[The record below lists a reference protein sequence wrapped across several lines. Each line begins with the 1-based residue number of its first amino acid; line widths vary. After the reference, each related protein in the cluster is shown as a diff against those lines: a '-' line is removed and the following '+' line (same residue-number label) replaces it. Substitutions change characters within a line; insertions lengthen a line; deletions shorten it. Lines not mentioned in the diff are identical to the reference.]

1 MDLAIHDKVY
11 LVTGGTSGLGLAA
24 ARTLV
29 DEGARV
35 VVSSRRQQ
43 AVDKAVAD
51 LGGSGVAFG
60 VAADNA
66 DPETA
71 DRLTAAAVE
80 RFGRLDGLLI
90 SVGGPATGPITS
102 ISDQQ
107 WRDSF
112 ESVFVG
118 AMRLARAAAQV
129 LPGDGAIGFVLS
141 LSVKSPWP
149 NMSVSNGIRPGLAMA
164 AKMLADELGPRG
176 IRVNGFVVGAVA
188 TDRLAGLEQATGNPE
203 AERARRVAEIPLR
216 RYGQPEEFGRLAA
229 FFLSPAASY
238 TTGSMIHID
247 GGALRTL

>member
-1 MDLAIHDKVY
+1 MDLGIHDKVF

-24 ARTLV
+24 ARALAA
-29 DEGARV
+29 EGARV

-43 AVDKAVAD
+43 AVDKAVAE
-51 LGGSGVAFG
+51 LGGRRVALG

-66 DPETA
+66 DKQA
-71 DRLTAAAVE
+71 AQRLVGAALE

-90 SVGGPATGPITS
+90 SVGGPATGPITT
-102 ISDQQ
+102 ITDEQ
-107 WRDSF
+107 WREAF

-118 AMRLARAAAQV
+118 AMRLARAAAPV
-129 LPGDGAIGFVLS
+129 LPADGAVGFVLS

-149 NMSVSNGIRPGLAMA
+149 NMSISNGLRPGLAMA

-176 IRVNGFVVGAVA
+176 IRVNGFVVGTVA
-188 TDRLAGLEQATGNPE
+188 TDRLTSLEQATGDAE
-203 AERARRVAEIPLR
+203 AERARRIAEIPLR

-247 GGALRTL
+247 GGVLRTL